1 MSSFD
6 GIRLAVSMQTN
17 NSPIDLKKIETP
29 HSPDLP
35 HSPKGNSI
43 DLKSV
48 PDVRMDKV
56 DFKSHPRRFSNYEF
70 DAERAVKTCFG
81 PKYLGGDIPTVMYD
95 PQHEFTYDDLSELAG
110 NAAKTIDRGY
120 ESGFYTDDEYA
131 QLNTELEKYT
141 KYLADKICE
150 WKADRKWEAEQVAL
164 HAKYGPSY
172 WKLQSREERELDRLS
187 TIQEYRKQNPPDYDS
202 IFSMMN
208 QWRFDP
214 PGRVVSGKI
223 KAQLSGKVGY
233 DSWKNY

>member
-6 GIRLAVSMQTN
+6 GIRLAGSMQTN
-17 NSPIDLKKIETP
+17 NSPIDLKKIET
-29 HSPDLP
+29 LNL
-35 HSPKGNSI
+35 PKGNSI
-43 DLKSV
+43 DLESV
-48 PDVRMDKV
+48 PDVRMDTV

-70 DAERAVKTCFG
+70 DAKRAVKACFG

-95 PQHEFTYDDLSELAG
+95 PQHEFTYDDLAELAG

-131 QLNTELEKYT
+131 QLNTELKDYT

-150 WKADRKWEAEQVAL
+150 WKAGDKWFAEQVAL

-187 TIQEYRKQNPPDYDS
+187 AIKEYRKQNPPDYNS

-208 QWRFDP
+208 QWRSNSS
-214 PGRVVSGKI
+214 GRVVSGKI